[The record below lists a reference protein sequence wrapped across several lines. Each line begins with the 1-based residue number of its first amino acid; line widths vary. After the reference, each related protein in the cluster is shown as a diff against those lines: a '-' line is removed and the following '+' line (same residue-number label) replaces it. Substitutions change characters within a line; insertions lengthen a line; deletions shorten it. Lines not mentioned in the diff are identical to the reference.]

1 MVDPRLTATAR
12 AGGITPLTPT
22 FPPGRPTT
30 PAVGATPRF
39 ADALGEQLGVRF
51 SAHAQARLQSRGVS
65 FDSIQMARLGGGI
78 DAAAAKGSREALVM
92 VDQVAMVVAVGNRTV
107 VTALAH
113 DEAGP
118 AVFTNIDTAVI
129 T

>member
-1 MVDPRLTATAR
+1 MVDPRLTPAAR
-12 AGGITPLTPT
+12 AGGITPLVPAA
-22 FPPGRPTT
+22 PAARPAA
-30 PAVGATPRF
+30 PAGADAPRF

-65 FDSIQMARLGGGI
+65 FDSGQLARLGGGI

-92 VDQVAMVVAVGNRTV
+92 VDQVAMVVAVRNRTV
-107 VTALAH
+107 VTALPQ

>member
-1 MVDPRLTATAR
+1 MSDPRLSATAR
-12 AGGITPLTPT
+12 AGGISPLVPSAV
-22 FPPGRPTT
+22 PARPQA
-30 PAVGATPRF
+30 PASADAPRF

-51 SAHAQARLQSRGVS
+51 SAHATARLQSRGVS
-65 FDSIQMARLGGGI
+65 LDATQLARLGGGI

-92 VDQVAMVVAVGNRTV
+92 VDQVAMVVAVRNRTV
-107 VTALAH
+107 VTAL
-113 DEAGP
+113 DQDQTGP